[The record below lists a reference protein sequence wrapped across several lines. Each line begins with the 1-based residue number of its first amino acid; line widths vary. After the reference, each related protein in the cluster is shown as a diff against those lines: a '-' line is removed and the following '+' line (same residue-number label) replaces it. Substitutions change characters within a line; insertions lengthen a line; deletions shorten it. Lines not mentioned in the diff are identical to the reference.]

1 MTARLAGMLCTAVAI
16 YRLILAGAVP
26 LYDRYWWC
34 CQVFLL
40 SCFAVLLLLVRH
52 TLYGVVVYSTSIYIF
67 FETLWS
73 YVILRS
79 TNFLR
84 KCFLKK
90 LRDGDSKADPSHLD
104 LEE

>member
-84 KCFLKK
+84 NI
-90 LRDGDSKADPSHLD
+90 S
-104 LEE
+104 